1 MQKFFN
7 NYLKEFVYGA
17 TDGTVTT
24 FAIIAGS
31 AGAELPAA
39 IVIILGTS
47 NVLADGFSMASSN
60 YLSEKSHRDQNDLVA
75 TVSPFKNAFATFISF
90 ILVGSIPVLPYVAN
104 AIWGIWQKTFFISC
118 IFTFF
123 AFLFIGQIRG
133 RISQKNPLRATIET
147 LIIGGIAAIVAYSV
161 GAFLDKII

>member
-7 NYLKEFVYGA
+7 NYLKEFVYGS

-31 AGAELPAA
+31 AGAELPSA
-39 IVIILGTS
+39 IVIILGVS

-60 YLSEKSHRDQNDLVA
+60 YLSEKSHRDQNGLVA
-75 TVSPFKNAFATFISF
+75 IVSPFKNAFATFISF
-90 ILVGSIPVLPYVAN
+90 ILVGFIPILPYVVN
-104 AIWGIWQKTFFISC
+104 AIWGIWQKTFFVSC
-118 IFTFF
+118 IFTFL

-133 RISQKNPLRATIET
+133 RISQKNSLRATIET
-147 LIIGGIAAIVAYSV
+147 LIIGGVAALVAYSV
-161 GAFLDKII
+161 GAFLDSII